1 MSEADTGSIGESVL
15 LHSTTSLGVS
25 FTKSRGML
33 HGGVAPSTC
42 RIGDASGA
50 GVDFNPCLVDFGV
63 LKWH

>member
-15 LHSTTSLGVS
+15 LHSSTSLGVS
-25 FTKSRGML
+25 FTKPRG
-33 HGGVAPSTC
+33 STC

-63 LKWH
+63 LK